1 MVLLDY
7 TWTSGWLKRG
17 RIDGVEDIDGVAVA
31 VVDAEDVAVSLAYCG
46 TQTIHEA
53 VVG

>member
-31 VVDAEDVAVSLAYCG
+31 MVDGRCMSQFHLH
-46 TQTIHEA
+46 I
-53 VVG
+53 VGRKLFMKQ